1 MTMKETWKP
10 VTIGGMTG
18 ILMGA
23 GTMLASQKLTTD
35 EMPVVESNRKPL
47 LEASVGESQSFREA
61 FQAARAE
68 LGAGGVFRWHGNIY
82 NTYTVEEWNAMST
95 EEKNLFVQ
103 RVKPE
108 VSPADIDTNQIAQSE
123 SADNDVKVVSEEQE
137 LDAIEEKIQE
147 TVAAANT
154 EESGS
159 VDEDVQEVSDQQGLD
174 AIEEKIQETVA
185 VANTEESGSVDED
198 VQEVSDKQGLDAI
211 GEKIQETVVAANT
224 EESES
229 VDEDVQMESDKEE
242 LDAVEENS
250 QATATVNSTDDDDV
264 RVIGYGDID
273 MADGR
278 FITVEE
284 LEINGQRVAVID
296 VDKDGV
302 GDFAMS
308 DLNHNQR
315 ADEGEV
321 IDLHTGDVISFQ
333 NNQTA
338 MDDSSSDV
346 DLDINPA

>member
-1 MTMKETWKP
+1 MKETWKP

-23 GTMLASQKLTTD
+23 GTMYASQKLTTD

-68 LGAGGVFRWHGNIY
+68 VGAGGVFRWHGNIY

-95 EEKNLFVQ
+95 EEKNLFAQ

-123 SADNDVKVVSEEQE
+123 SADNDVKVSDQQE
-137 LDAIEEKIQE
+137 LDAIDEKIQE
-147 TVAAANT
+147 TVSAVDT
-154 EESGS
+154 EESLS
-159 VDEDVQEVSDQQGLD
+159 VNEDVPEESNQEVSDPID
-174 AIEEKIQETVA
+174 EKIQETA
-185 VANTEESGSVDED
+185 ST
-198 VQEVSDKQGLDAI
+198 I
-211 GEKIQETVVAANT
+211 NT

-229 VDEDVQMESDKEE
+229 VDEDVKVESDKDESE
-242 LDAVEENS
+242 TMEENA
-250 QATATVNSTDDDDV
+250 QAADTVTNNDDDV
-264 RVIGYGDID
+264 RVLGYGDID
-273 MADGR
+273 LDDGR
-278 FITVEE
+278 SFTVEE
-284 LEINGQRVAVID
+284 LDINGQRVAIID

-321 IDLHTGDVISFQ
+321 IDLHTGDVISFHNDQ
-333 NNQTA
+333 MA
-338 MDDSSSDV
+338 MDDSANDV
-346 DLDINPA
+346 DPNMIPA